1 LLEQVYLQTKGIVMT
16 VKNITDYMQ
25 QLNVCK
31 LTHEELES
39 LIQQRTAALRSLSAR
54 LLRVQDEER
63 RRLARE
69 LHDSTGQT
77 LTALKLQIASLEEC
91 LKSGRPASEIFAQTN
106 ALADQALQDIRTTSY
121 LLYPPLLHESGF
133 SSAARWYVEGFAKR
147 SNIEVRLHLE
157 TQVRRLQRSIEATL
171 FRVLQ
176 ESLTNMY
183 RHSDTRLADVRL
195 QLDKGTVILEVQDY
209 GKGIPQQLLNQ
220 FKETGIGVG
229 VGLSGMR
236 ERIESSRGRLEIIS
250 GNTGTKVRASV
261 PLKAANRSVES
272 IKSARAAA
280 A

>member
-1 LLEQVYLQTKGIVMT
+1 MA
-16 VKNITDYMQ
+16 VKNGMGHVHHSDR
-25 QLNVCK
+25 K
-31 LTHEELES
+31 HTHDELES
-39 LIQQRTAALRSLSAR
+39 LIEKRTAALRSLSAR

-77 LTALKLQIASLEEC
+77 LTALKIQIACLEER
-91 LKSGRPASEIFAQTN
+91 LKSGQPVSEAFAQTN

-147 SNIEVRLHLE
+147 SKIEVRLHLDAQVGRLRRCIE
-157 TQVRRLQRSIEATL
+157 TAL

-183 RHSDTRLADVRL
+183 RHSASRLADVRL
-195 QLDKGTVILEVQDY
+195 QSDKRTVMLEVEDY
-209 GKGIPQQLLNQ
+209 GKGIPLRLLNQ
-220 FKETGIGVG
+220 FKQTGTGTG

-236 ERIESSRGRLEIIS
+236 ERIEDFHGRLEITS
-250 GNTGTKVRASV
+250 GSNGTKVRASV
-261 PLKAANRSVES
+261 PWEVANRSAE
-272 IKSARAAA
+272 IAKSARAAVV
-280 A
+280 